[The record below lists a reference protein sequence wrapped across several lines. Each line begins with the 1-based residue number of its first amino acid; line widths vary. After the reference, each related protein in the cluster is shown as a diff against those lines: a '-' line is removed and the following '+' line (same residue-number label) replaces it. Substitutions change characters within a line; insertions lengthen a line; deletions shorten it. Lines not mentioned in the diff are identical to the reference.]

1 MITTSDKLTPQE
13 KEQEKKIISEITK
26 AMKDDGYTEDEVRQ
40 GLELAY
46 HLRTNV
52 KAKTDSDLDCCN

>member
-1 MITTSDKLTPQE
+1 MIITSDKLTPQE

>member
-1 MITTSDKLTPQE
+1 MIITSDKLTPQE

-52 KAKTDSDLDCCN
+52 NAKTDSDLDCCN

>member
-1 MITTSDKLTPQE
+1 VIITSDKLTPQE

>member
-1 MITTSDKLTPQE
+1 MIITSDKLTPQE

-26 AMKDDGYTEDEVRQ
+26 AIKDDGYTEDEVRQ